1 MTDADK
7 LIMLKVFVDEDGSEH
22 DAALTVYL
30 ATAKSKILERAF
42 PYDPTQTEVPPRY
55 DVLQCE
61 IAAYLWNKRGAEGQ
75 TAHTENG
82 ISRQYEKGDVPE
94 SLMGVIVPY
103 CGTFTA
109 VTGGE
114 QE

>member
-1 MTDADK
+1 MTDQDK
-7 LIMLKVFVDEDGSEH
+7 LLMLKVFVNETGNSNDV
-22 DAALTVYL
+22 ALTVYL
-30 ATAKSKILERAF
+30 TTAKSKILARAF
-42 PYDPTQTEVPPRY
+42 PYDDTQTVVPSRY

-82 ISRQYEKGDVPE
+82 INRQYENGDVPE

-103 CGTFTA
+103 CGTFPSETD
-109 VTGGE
+109 GE
-114 QE
+114 

>member
-1 MTDADK
+1 MTDEAK
-7 LIMLKVFVDEDGSEH
+7 LIMLKVFVNENGTEYDS
-22 DAALTVYL
+22 ALTVYL
-30 ATAKSKILERAF
+30 AMAKSKILARAF
-42 PYDPTQTEVPPRY
+42 PYDPTQTEVPSRY

-103 CGTFTA
+103 CGTFTTE
-109 VTGGE
+109 TGGE
-114 QE
+114 